1 MGEGRGERGDRSIP
15 TMTRFIDLTASPS
28 ESVQPSRRSIS
39 LDNIINTNILEEE
52 KKEQKEEK
60 KKEVKTTR
68 KKKKEEEKEGR
79 DT

>member
-1 MGEGRGERGDRSIP
+1 
-15 TMTRFIDLTASPS
+15 MTRFIDLTTSPS

-60 KKEVKTTR
+60 KKEEKTTR
-68 KKKKEEEKEGR
+68 KKKRKKEGIPESS
-79 DT
+79 